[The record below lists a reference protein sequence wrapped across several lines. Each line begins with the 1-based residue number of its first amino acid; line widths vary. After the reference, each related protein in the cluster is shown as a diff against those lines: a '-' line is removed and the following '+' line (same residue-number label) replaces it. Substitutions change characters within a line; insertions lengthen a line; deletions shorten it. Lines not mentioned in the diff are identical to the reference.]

1 LLRTFCGRCGRNATC
16 KETRNG
22 YICYRCI
29 KDTDRIKCQLCLQ
42 YKRYEEFPILRTID
56 GKTVRKSVCK
66 SCYDLVHM
74 MEIRERLQGLE
85 ISNKTK
91 EIRERLQSPINYAKD
106 KFEATVPL
114 LEALKLC
121 ARFEYDPKILT
132 NEETK
137 ILTNIREGRWCIK

>member
-1 LLRTFCGRCGRNATC
+1 MTFCGRCGRNATC

-29 KDTDRIKCQLCLQ
+29 KDTDRVKCQLCLQ

-85 ISNKTK
+85 ISNKKTK
-91 EIRERLQSPINYAKD
+91 EIRERLQSNILQIKNLKKPIDYTKD
-106 KFEATVPL
+106 KFEVTVPL

-121 ARFEYDPKILT
+121 ARFEYDPKIL
-132 NEETK
+132 
-137 ILTNIREGRWCIK
+137 L